1 MNIVR
6 AAIIAFATLA
16 LVTPA
21 LAGGDKECNKTAKKA
36 DKTAGKA
43 STDISVADAA
53 KLSKAGKVVMIDANG
68 DNVRKEQGVV
78 PGARLLASYSE
89 FNAESL
95 KVSKSDTLVF
105 YCYNQKCGA
114 APTAAKMAR
123 KQGFKAKVMHAGI
136 IGWKKAGQPVKKI

>member
-1 MNIVR
+1 MNFVR

-16 LVTPA
+16 LATPA
-21 LAGGDKECNKTAKKA
+21 LACGDKKSDKTAKKA
-36 DKTAGKA
+36 GATE
-43 STDISVADAA
+43 ISVADAA

-68 DNVRKEQGVV
+68 DNVRKEEGVV